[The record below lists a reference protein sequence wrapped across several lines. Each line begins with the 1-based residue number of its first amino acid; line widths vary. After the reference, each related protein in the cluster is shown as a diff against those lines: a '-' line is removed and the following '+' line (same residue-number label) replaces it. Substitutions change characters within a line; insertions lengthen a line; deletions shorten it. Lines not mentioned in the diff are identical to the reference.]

1 MDFKFSADDESF
13 RAELRSWLE
22 ANLPRR
28 ERSEQAEGAFSDEGA
43 SHWERRVAWHKQMH
57 AGGWVGIGWPKEYG
71 GRGATLTQQLV
82 YGEEMSRAHA
92 PALVNQL
99 GTMLV
104 GPTLIQWGTEEQKKR
119 YVPKILSAD
128 EIWCQGYSEPN
139 SGSDVASLQTRAVEE
154 GDYFIVN
161 GQKVWTTHAHR
172 SHFCQLFVRTDP
184 DVPRHKGLSCLL
196 VDMKSPGVTVRPLK
210 QITGESEFNE
220 IFFEEVRVP
229 KANLLGP
236 LNQGWQVLVST
247 LMHERFGIGETIG
260 GTEQTLAQL
269 VEVARGAI
277 VDGRLA
283 AEDDEV
289 RQQLAQFA
297 IEVAAKKYN
306 GLRALTRRLKGQLPG
321 PESSIGK
328 LVSTELTQR
337 MVKFSVRLLGEF
349 ALLERRSPFAP
360 DGDWLR
366 RILYSESM
374 TIAGGTSP
382 VQKNMIGERILQLPK
397 G

>member
-1 MDFKFSADDESF
+1 MDFTYTPEQEAYRMEV
-13 RAELRSWLE
+13 RRWLE
-22 ANLPRR
+22 ANQPPPLTAEEK
-28 ERSEQAEGAFSDEGA
+28 ERADEN
-43 SHWERRVAWHKQMH
+43 SLWERLKAWHKKLYD
-57 AGGWVGIGWPKEYG
+57 GGWAGLTWPKEYG
-71 GRGATLTQQLV
+71 GRAATFVEQVIFQQELGRLNLPMGCNV
-82 YGEEMSRAHA
+82 LGVIMTG
-92 PALVNQL
+92 PAL
-99 GTMLV
+99 M
-104 GPTLIQWGTEEQKKR
+104 QWGTEAHKAR
-119 YVPKILSAD
+119 YLQKILSAD
-128 EIWCQGYSEPN
+128 EIWCEGMSEPAA
-139 SGSDVASLQTRAVEE
+139 GSDLAALQTRAVLD

-161 GQKVWTTHAHR
+161 GQKVWTTIAHR

-196 VDMKSPGVTVRPLK
+196 VDMKSPGVNVRPLK
-210 QITGESEFNE
+210 QITGDSEFNE
-220 IFFEEVRVP
+220 IFFEDVRVP
-229 KANLLGP
+229 KENLLGP

-260 GTEQTLAQL
+260 GSEQTLAQL
-269 VEVARGAI
+269 VEIARGALT
-277 VDGRLA
+277 DGRPA
-283 AEDDEV
+283 VEDDEI
-289 RQQLAQFA
+289 RQALAQFA
-297 IEVAAKKYN
+297 IEAAAKKYN

-337 MVKFSVRLLGEF
+337 MIRFSARLLGGF
-349 ALLERRSPFAP
+349 AMLERRSPFAP

-374 TIAGGTSP
+374 TIAGGTSA

>member
-1 MDFKFSADDESF
+1 
-13 RAELRSWLE
+13 
-22 ANLPRR
+22 
-28 ERSEQAEGAFSDEGA
+28 
-43 SHWERRVAWHKQMH
+43 
-57 AGGWVGIGWPKEYG
+57 
-71 GRGATLTQQLV
+71 
-82 YGEEMSRAHA
+82 
-92 PALVNQL
+92 
-99 GTMLV
+99 
-104 GPTLIQWGTEEQKKR
+104 
-119 YVPKILSAD
+119 
-128 EIWCQGYSEPN
+128 
-139 SGSDVASLQTRAVEE
+139 
-154 GDYFIVN
+154 
-161 GQKVWTTHAHR
+161 
-172 SHFCQLFVRTDP
+172 VRTDP

-196 VDMKSPGVTVRPLK
+196 VDMKSPGVIVRPLK

-220 IFFEEVRVP
+220 IFFEDVRVP

-269 VEVARGAI
+269 VEIARGAI
-277 VDGRLA
+277 IDGRSA
-283 AEDDEV
+283 AEDAEI

-306 GLRALTRRLKGQLPG
+306 GLRSLTRRLKGQLPG

>member
-1 MDFKFSADDESF
+1 MDFTYTPEQEAYRMEV
-13 RAELRSWLE
+13 RGWLE
-22 ANLPRR
+22 ANQPPPLRPEEK
-28 ERSEQAEGAFSDEGA
+28 ERADENFL
-43 SHWERRVAWHKQMH
+43 WERLKLWHKKLYD
-57 AGGWVGIGWPKEYG
+57 GGWAGLTWPKQFG
-71 GRGATLTQQLV
+71 GRGATFVEQVIFQQELGRLNLPMGCNV
-82 YGEEMSRAHA
+82 LGVIMTG
-92 PALVNQL
+92 PAL
-99 GTMLV
+99 M
-104 GPTLIQWGTEEQKKR
+104 QWGTEEQKQR
-119 YVPKILSAD
+119 YLQKILSAE
-128 EIWCQGYSEPN
+128 EIWSEGMSEPAA
-139 SGSDVASLQTRAVEE
+139 GSDLAALQTRAVLE
-154 GDYFIVN
+154 GDNFIVN
-161 GQKVWTTHAHR
+161 GQKVWTTLAHR

-196 VDMKSPGVTVRPLK
+196 VDMKSPGVIVRPLK

-220 IFFEEVRVP
+220 IFFEDLRVP

-247 LMHERFGIGETIG
+247 LMHERFGIGET
-260 GTEQTLAQL
+260 L
-269 VEVARGAI
+269 VEIARGAMI
-277 VDGRLA
+277 DGHSA

-306 GLRALTRRLKGQLPG
+306 GLRSLTRRLKGQLPG